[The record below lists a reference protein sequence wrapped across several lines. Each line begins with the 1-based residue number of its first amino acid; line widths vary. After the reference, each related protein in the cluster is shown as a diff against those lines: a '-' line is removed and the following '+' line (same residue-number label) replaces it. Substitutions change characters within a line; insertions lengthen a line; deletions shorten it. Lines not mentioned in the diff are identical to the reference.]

1 MDYLLADR
9 NLIRPEEEKY
19 YSEKIIY
26 LPNIWN
32 CHSGYPYERS
42 ESLMPMETNNYITF
56 GSFNNFRKINE
67 EVIETWSSIL
77 KTVKNS
83 KLLLK
88 TSIATSKEFYQKK
101 FDDYGVLKF
110 ITFSDYNKSFKDH
123 LNEYKKI
130 DIALDTFP
138 WNGVTTTLESI
149 WMNVRFWY

>member
-19 YSEKIIY
+19 YSEKIFY

-67 EVIETWSSIL
+67 EVIETWSDII

-88 TSIATSKEFYQKK
+88 HQSRHLRNFIRKNLMTMEFWNQLYL
-101 FDDYGVLKF
+101 V
-110 ITFSDYNKSFKDH
+110 II
-123 LNEYKKI
+123 KKI
-130 DIALDTFP
+130 LKI
-138 WNGVTTTLESI
+138 I
-149 WMNVRFWY
+149 